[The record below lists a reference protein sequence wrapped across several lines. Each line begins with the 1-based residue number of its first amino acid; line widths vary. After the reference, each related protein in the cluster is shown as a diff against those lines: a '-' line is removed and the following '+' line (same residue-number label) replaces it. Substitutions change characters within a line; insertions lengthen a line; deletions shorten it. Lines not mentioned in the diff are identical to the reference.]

1 MIDNY
6 ATRVEKVLNR
16 IKNIAESAD
25 RKSDQVTLVAVSK
38 TQSVSA
44 IRSMYDCGIRHFGEN
59 RAEELQMKVDVL
71 KDLPGVKWNFI
82 GSLQSRQADVVASSA
97 HVFHAVDRI
106 KIAKVLSDK
115 LKDTGKTLEVYIQ
128 VNVSGEESKHGFDCS
143 AWESNEGQRATLL
156 ESIEQIS
163 TFPHLVIKGLMTMAP
178 MAASASEVGVIF
190 GRTKSLFD
198 WVNKNL
204 PGTKLTD
211 ISMGMSGD
219 FESAIKHGATVIRV
233 GSAIFK

>member
-6 ATRVEKVLNR
+6 AARVEAVLKR
-16 IKNIAESAD
+16 IRDVAVPVGRNPEQI
-25 RKSDQVTLVAVSK
+25 TLVAVSK
-38 TQSVSA
+38 TQSASA
-44 IRSMYDCGIRHFGEN
+44 IRSLYNCGLRHFGEN
-59 RAEELQMKVDVL
+59 RVEEFQMKIDAL
-71 KDLPGVKWNFI
+71 ADLLDIKWNFI
-82 GSLQSRQADVVASSA
+82 GSLQSRQAGIVASSA

-106 KIAKVLSDK
+106 KIAKVLSEK
-115 LKDTGKTLEVYIQ
+115 LKDTAKVLEIYIQ
-128 VNVSGEESKHGFDCS
+128 VNISGEESKHGFECS
-143 AWESNEGQRATLL
+143 TWESNENQRTALL
-156 ESIEQIS
+156 ESMKQIRD
-163 TFPHLVIKGLMTMAP
+163 FPNLVIRGLMTMAP
-178 MAASASEVGVIF
+178 MAASEHEIDVVF
-190 GRTKSLFD
+190 KRTKSLFD